1 MADVALLQFLRSPYN
16 EKARWALAHHGV
28 EHRRRSLLPGPH
40 VLALRGTGQSQTPVL
55 VRGGHTIAGSGA
67 IVRAL
72 DEGSARPLV
81 PRDAALLAEAS
92 ALEARFDDAL
102 TPRMRVLV
110 LHSLLEIPSAWVAT
124 FAEEE
129 SAASRLFYRSVLTV
143 AGPVIARKYGLSSQ
157 GAEDGAR
164 AVREALDLV
173 AERSRATGYLVGSS
187 FGLADLTAA
196 ASLAMVFGADH
207 PDMTM
212 PQPRPPRLVAVVA
225 EHANHPGRAWLD
237 AIYAKHRPR

>member
-1 MADVALLQFLRSPYN
+1 MRGL
-16 EKARWALAHHGV
+16 
-28 EHRRRSLLPGPH
+28 
-40 VLALRGTGQSQTPVL
+40 VLAL
-55 VRGGHTIAGSGA
+55 
-67 IVRAL
+67 
-72 DEGSARPLV
+72 
-81 PRDAALLAEAS
+81 
-92 ALEARFDDAL
+92 
-102 TPRMRVLV
+102 
-110 LHSLLEIPSAWVAT
+110 SLLV
-124 FAEEE
+124 
-129 SAASRLFYRSVLTV
+129 
-143 AGPVIARKYGLSSQ
+143 
-157 GAEDGAR
+157 GAC